1 MIKFY
6 QPQSSKKLTNKPF
19 VVFVNHVYE
28 NGNMFSYN
36 RFGNPSTH
44 KKNVWSGDNTGNIK
58 GLIADL
64 CPLDLSKWSE
74 EE

>member
-6 QPQSSKKLTNKPF
+6 QPQSQKKLTNKPF
-19 VVFVNHVYE
+19 VVFVKNIR
-28 NGNMFSYN
+28 GNTFSYN
-36 RFGNPSTH
+36 RFGDPSTH
-44 KKNVWSGDNTGNIK
+44 KKNVWSGENTGNIK
-58 GLIADL
+58 GLMADL

>member
-6 QPQSSKKLTNKPF
+6 QPQSQKKLTNKPF
-19 VVFVNHVYE
+19 VVFVKNIRGE
-28 NGNMFSYN
+28 MFSYN

-44 KKNVWSGDNTGNIK
+44 KKNVWSGDNTGNTK
-58 GLIADL
+58 GLMADL